1 MGYFGKYDTAA
12 DLLADVDLSTEEK
25 IELLESWRDD
35 KEAYMR
41 ASGEG
46 MQGPNRS
53 EALRLIENALISLR
67 EDREGSQSERT

>member
-1 MGYFGKYDTAA
+1 MGYFGKYSTPA
-12 DLLADVDLSTEEK
+12 DLLVDNSLSTDEK

-46 MQGPNRS
+46 MQGPSRS

-67 EDREGSQSERT
+67 GE

>member
-1 MGYFGKYDTAA
+1 MGYFGKYDTPA
-12 DLLADVDLSTEEK
+12 DLLADESLKTDEK

-41 ASGEG
+41 ASSEG
-46 MQGPNRS
+46 MQGPSRS

-67 EDREGSQSERT
+67 EGRTTP

>member
-1 MGYFGKYDTAA
+1 MGYFGKYDTPA
-12 DLLADVDLSTEEK
+12 DLLADESLDTDDK

-46 MQGPNRS
+46 MQGPGRS

-67 EDREGSQSERT
+67 EE